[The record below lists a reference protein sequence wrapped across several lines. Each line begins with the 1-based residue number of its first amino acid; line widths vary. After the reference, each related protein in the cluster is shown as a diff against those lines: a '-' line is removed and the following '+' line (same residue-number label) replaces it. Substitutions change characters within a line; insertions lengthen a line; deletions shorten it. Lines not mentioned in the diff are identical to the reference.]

1 MSQGPDPATLAL
13 ITEARAQFAATL
25 PAKATAVLELLGRRA
40 WDGARRAAHRLR
52 GSAGTYGFAEV
63 GAAAASLE
71 EGLLEAGG
79 APSPQ
84 AAARLEALA
93 RDVQA
98 AADRAAGGT
107 T

>member
-13 ITEARAQFAATL
+13 MAEARAQFAAALT
-25 PAKATAVLELLGRRA
+25 AKATTLVEILGRRA
-40 WDGARRAAHRLR
+40 WDDARRAAHRLR

-79 APSPQ
+79 APSPEVV
-84 AAARLEALA
+84 ARLEALA
-93 RDVQA
+93 REVQA
-98 AADRAAGGT
+98 AADRAAGAAP
-107 T
+107 